1 MMLLFWGIGLIKK
14 FELEVLVNFNKICSA
29 CNILYETHYKIES
42 AGIKAMIKKYA
53 GIVLRS

>member
-1 MMLLFWGIGLIKK
+1 MFTMLLFWGIGLIKK

-42 AGIKAMIKKYA
+42 ASTKAMIKSMQ
-53 GIVLRS
+53 GLF